1 MDTEIGARESEL
13 SAPPRAPALP
23 DVGLTAGI
31 DRICALAAEVLRA
44 PVALVSLLDA
54 DRQWLEASFGLE
66 AGAAERA
73 RAFARRAIGGDRL
86 FVVSDALSDPRLAG
100 DRAVV
105 EEPRLR
111 FYAAA
116 PLMLDPGLSI
126 GALSVIDRRPREFG
140 AGEKALLRKLSALV
154 VDHIRLREAMRRLKV
169 DYDAHHKT
177 EEVLESR
184 QRDLVIHQRMFLQ
197 VEHLARIGAWEFD
210 LKSRELRWSDEV
222 YRIYDLPIGGPIPR
236 KTGAAAFS
244 GQARVEIYKAFATA
258 EETGRGWDLILP
270 FQTVKG
276 RKRWVHS
283 IGEVEIV
290 NGQLSRLF
298 GTIQDVTELQ
308 AKDETIRHLAHHD
321 GLTGL
326 TNRTFFQE
334 RLEAHLE
341 SASGGNSAGALVL
354 IDIDRFKEIN
364 DKNGHLA
371 GDAVLTAVAGR
382 LRGLAREGDIVAR
395 TGGDEFAALCPG
407 LSDRSDIEEFA
418 RRLLAE
424 VGPPIALER
433 ERFNASLSIGI
444 VRYPQDASTAKDAVR
459 NADIA
464 LYRSKELGR
473 NRFTLFESSMLE
485 AIRANA
491 AQSDAFERALQR
503 GELVPYYQPVVDPRT
518 WATTGFEAL
527 ARWRHPERGLLAPGH
542 FQTIFDQ
549 ERLVT
554 RLTRQMLK
562 CVIEDMADWLQRG
575 IYFGRIGVNLTTFDL
590 LDPGFADEVLQRLAE
605 AGIPTSNLVVELT
618 EQVALSSSFDAIA
631 ASLRKL
637 AKSGVSI
644 AFDDFGTGHASLTH
658 ITSLPVHVL
667 KLDQSFIKGITTSAT
682 CRAIIRSVVTLG
694 ADLGFTIVAEGVE
707 TQEQI
712 DAAIELGCDR
722 VQGYFFSKPMPASR
736 VKGFLSRMDRQRT
749 AALPKTA
756 KNRAA
761 GA

>member
-1 MDTEIGARESEL
+1 MDTEIGAREAERL
-13 SAPPRAPALP
+13 APPQAPALSG
-23 DVGLTAGI
+23 VGLAAGL
-31 DRICALAAEVLRA
+31 DRICALAAELFRVPAAMVLFF
-44 PVALVSLLDA
+44 DA
-54 DRQWLEASFGLE
+54 DRRWLEASFGLD
-66 AGAAERA
+66 AGASERA
-73 RAFARRAIGGDRL
+73 KAFGRRAIRGDRL
-86 FVVSDALSDPRLAG
+86 CFVSDALSDPRFAG
-100 DRAVV
+100 DHAVLD
-105 EEPRLR
+105 ELHLR
-111 FYAAA
+111 FYAGA
-116 PLMLDPGLSI
+116 PLVLDMGSPV
-126 GALSVIDRRPREFG
+126 GALSVIDRVPREFG
-140 AGEKALLRKLSALV
+140 AGEKALLAKLSALV
-154 VDHIRLREAMRRLKV
+154 VDHIGLREAIQRLKV
-169 DYDAHHKT
+169 DYAAHHET
-177 EEVLESR
+177 QEILESR
-184 QRDLVIHQRMFLQ
+184 QRDVVIHQRMFLQ

-222 YRIYDLPIGGPIPR
+222 YRIYDLPVGGPIPR

-244 GQARVEIYKAFATA
+244 GEAYVAIHNAFAAA

-270 FQTVKG
+270 FQTVTG
-276 RKRWVHS
+276 RKRWIHS

-290 NGQLSRLF
+290 NGQFSRLF
-298 GTIQDVTELQ
+298 GTIQDVTELR

-334 RLEAHLE
+334 RLEAHVE
-341 SASGGNSAGALVL
+341 SASRGGAAGVLIL

-371 GDAVLTAVAGR
+371 GDTVLTAVAAR
-382 LRGLAREGDIVAR
+382 LRALAREGDIVAR

-407 LSDRSDIEEFA
+407 LADRADIAEFA
-418 RRLLAE
+418 KRLLVE
-424 VGPPIALER
+424 VGQPIGLER
-433 ERFNASLSIGI
+433 ERFSASLSVGI
-444 VRYPQDASTAKDAVR
+444 VRYPEDARTAKDAVR

-473 NRFTLFESSMLE
+473 NRFTLFENFMLE
-485 AIRANA
+485 AIQSSAS
-491 AQSDAFERALQR
+491 QSDAFERALQR
-503 GELVPYYQPVVDPRT
+503 NELVPYYQPVVDPRT
-518 WATTGFEAL
+518 RTTTGFEAL
-527 ARWRHPERGLLAPGH
+527 ARWRHPQRGLLTPGQ

-554 RLTRQMLK
+554 RLTRRMLK

-575 IYFGRIGVNLTTFDL
+575 VHFGRVGINLTTFDL
-590 LDPGFADEVLQRLAE
+590 LNPGFADEVLERLAE
-605 AGIPTSNLVVELT
+605 AGISTSHLVVELT
-618 EQVALSSSFDAIA
+618 EQVALSSSFDVIA

-637 AKSGVSI
+637 AKSGVAI

-667 KLDQSFIKGITTSAT
+667 KLDQSFIKGITTSAS
-682 CRAIIRSVVTLG
+682 CRAIIKAVVTLG

-707 TQEQI
+707 THEQI

-736 VKGFLSRMDRQRT
+736 VKGFLSRMARHRNAIVGQT
-749 AALPKTA
+749 TK
-756 KNRAA
+756 KRAT